1 MISFNRFIILKFV
14 KTCLYMQSPVHI
26 FKNVLYINSFF
37 YFRNVEITFI
47 NEPKNL
53 HYRIR
58 IFIIYFAQVNNK
70 IQYFPLRDVKLS
82 ESVFNKAMKADKNYM
97 MSMEPDRLLAPY
109 LREAGLPPKAENY
122 PNWENT
128 GLDGH
133 IGGHYISALSLM
145 YASTGDPKVK
155 QRLDYMIDELD
166 RCQQSSVNGY
176 LSGVPS
182 GKNLERNFG
191 GNIRASGFD

>member
-1 MISFNRFIILKFV
+1 MNRKISIIVFAF
-14 KTCLYMQSPVHI
+14 S
-26 FKNVLYINSFF
+26 SF
-37 YFRNVEITFI
+37 T
-47 NEPKNL
+47 
-53 HYRIR
+53 
-58 IFIIYFAQVNNK
+58 FAQVNNK

-182 GKNLERNFG
+182 GKK
-191 GNIRASGFD
+191 SGKEISEEIFALQVLD